1 MFASTAGD
9 LRSKIL
15 DYATD
20 PPSLNAELTAD
31 GHKVTSCDLI

>member
-15 DYATD
+15 DYAAG

-31 GHKVTSCDLI
+31 GHKVTACDPI